1 MTITLNFQD
10 SFIQKLIYYMK
21 NVSYLTIHFKL
32 INHDGYEVHSVEL
45 LDETIESISAVM
57 EGKVK
62 NRPFSLKASD

>member
-1 MTITLNFQD
+1 
-10 SFIQKLIYYMK
+10 MK